1 MYKHILLPTDGS
13 RLAGKGVKQ
22 GLALA
27 KAIGANVTVLNVSP
41 EFQMVIDEGFV
52 LPNVTALKKRFD
64 EQTAKQAKK
73 IVDVVAADAQ
83 TAGVKCETAVE
94 PSARPYEAILQHA
107 KKAKCDLIVMS
118 SHGRTGLASLLLGS
132 ETSKVLTHSRIPVLV
147 VR

>member
-13 RLAGKGVKQ
+13 KLSTKGVRQ
-22 GLALA
+22 GIALA
-27 KAIGANVTVLNVSP
+27 QAVGARVTVLNVAP
-41 EFQMVIDEGFV
+41 QFEMVVDEGFV

-64 EQTAKQAKK
+64 EQTAKQARK
-73 IVDVVAADAQ
+73 IVDAAAQ
-83 TAGVKCETAVE
+83 EARTARVKCETVIDQ
-94 PSARPYEAILQHA
+94 SLRPYEAILQHA
-107 KKAKCDLIVMS
+107 KKDKCDLIVMS

>member
-13 RLAGKGVKQ
+13 RLAAKGVKQ
-22 GLALA
+22 GIALA
-27 KAIGANVTVLNVSP
+27 QAIGANVTVLNVAP

-52 LPNVTALKKRFD
+52 LPNITALKKRFD

-73 IVDVVAADAQ
+73 IVDAVAADARA
-83 TAGVKCETAVE
+83 AGLKCETVVDQ
-94 PSARPYEAILQHA
+94 SARPYEAILQHA

-132 ETSKVLTHSRIPVLV
+132 ETSKVLTHSKIPVLV

>member
-1 MYKHILLPTDGS
+1 VYKHILLPTDGS
-13 RLAGKGVKQ
+13 RLAAKGVKQ

-27 KAIGANVTVLNVSP
+27 QTLGAKITVLNVAP
-41 EFQMVIDEGFV
+41 EFEMVIDEGFV
-52 LPNVTALKKRFD
+52 LPNVGALKKRFD

-73 IVDVVAADAQ
+73 IVDAVAADVHS
-83 TAGVKCETAVE
+83 AGLKCETVVGRGI
-94 PSARPYEAILQHA
+94 RPYEAILQHA

-132 ETSKVLTHSRIPVLV
+132 ETSKVLTHSKIPVLV

>member
-13 RLAGKGVKQ
+13 KLSTKGVRQ
-22 GLALA
+22 GIALA
-27 KAIGANVTVLNVSP
+27 QAVGARVTVLNVASQF
-41 EFQMVIDEGFV
+41 EMVVDEGFV

-64 EQTAKQAKK
+64 EQTAKQARK
-73 IVDVVAADAQ
+73 IVDAAAQ
-83 TAGVKCETAVE
+83 EARTARVKCETVIDQ
-94 PSARPYEAILQHA
+94 SLRPYEAILQHA
-107 KKAKCDLIVMS
+107 KKDKCDLIVMS

>member
-1 MYKHILLPTDGS
+1 MYKHILLTTDGS
-13 RLAGKGVKQ
+13 RLAAKGVKQ

-27 KAIGANVTVLNVSP
+27 RAIGAKVTVLNVSP

-52 LPNVTALKKRFD
+52 LPNSAALKKRFD
-64 EQTAKQAKK
+64 EQTVKQAKK
-73 IVDVVAADAQ
+73 IVDTVAADARA
-83 TAGVKCETAVE
+83 AGVKCETAVV
-94 PSARPYEAILQHA
+94 PSARPYEAILLHA

-132 ETSKVLTHSRIPVLV
+132 ETSKVLTHSKIPVLV